1 MDPNTILTIEAGD
14 LLPDPSL
21 YRRLIGRLLYLTIS
35 RLDITYIVHKLS
47 QFMQSPRS
55 THLKAIH
62 HLLQYLKGTP
72 GKDILFPSDSK
83 LKLTVYSG
91 ADWAGCLNTRRS
103 TTGFAIFLGESL
115 ISWRSKRQNTVSKS
129 STEAEYRSIFA
140 ASTVEEDY
148 EIGQLPENPTLN
160 QIKYH
165 KERKKRKSKAKSY
178 LFSAV
183 SQSIFTRIVT
193 LKSAKAIW
201 DFLKQEYEGNERVKG
216 MQVLNLIREFEM

>member
-83 LKLTVYSG
+83 LK
-91 ADWAGCLNTRRS
+91 
-103 TTGFAIFLGESL
+103 
-115 ISWRSKRQNTVSKS
+115 QNTVSKS

-140 ASTVEEDY
+140 ASSELIWLQRLLTHFEVHISSAMLLCDNKSAISLATNPGLHKRSKHIDIDHLYIRELVEEGCIKLIHVKA
-148 EIGQLPENPTLN
+148 EIKLLICLQ
-160 QIKYH
+160 KHYH
-165 KERKKRKSKAKSY
+165 NHSSKDSTASW
-178 LFSAV
+178 L
-183 SQSIFTRIVT
+183 
-193 LKSAKAIW
+193 L
-201 DFLKQEYEGNERVKG
+201 
-216 MQVLNLIREFEM
+216 